1 MPNAEIVAI
10 GSELLLGQIVDTNSS
25 WMAQRLTPLGIG
37 LFYKTVVGDNPGRM
51 AEVIGRALDRSDVV
65 LLGGGLGPTQDDLTR
80 EVVAEVTGRKLVKD
94 PELVEQIETR
104 FRRRGFIMTAN
115 NERQAFI
122 PEGAIPVENPNG
134 TAPSFIVEDPRGVI
148 FALPG
153 VPVELKWLFD
163 NELVPYLRR
172 RFELSEII
180 TYKILK
186 VADLGES
193 SVDDRIGHLIA
204 NSSNP
209 TVGVLAH
216 PGQVDVRIAAK
227 ASDEAAAAELIA
239 PVEAEVRELLGT
251 HVFAV
256 NDETIEDAAG
266 TLLEAQGSTIAVYE
280 DVTGGMLTER
290 LKRASPEQFVEG
302 VISNNLT
309 SMRRLLSFA
318 GDGKAEGLPEGDQ
331 QGLADALAL
340 AVRAQADAGLGIAVH
355 GVPEPGDMAQN
366 LARGVTHISITD
378 GQSFA
383 RREYASAGTS
393 LMDRTR
399 MSMTAVALLRRTLM
413 EGIGRGG
420 GAGNHRGRSRAM
432 RGKRAMPDHL
442 EEVLRTLWNY
452 ADRHHSDELDGG
464 VRKQR
469 PPVFAQ
475 KFASRNVLVPRNGA
489 EADEIRAAI
498 PRCKHHTWFRSMRSS
513 QALTQ
518 SVFAAIRAF
527 NRFDLLEDVV
537 AECGQPAFFD
547 DQQDWVMSF
556 EHEVS
561 ELNEPH
567 PTNVDV
573 LLSRPGQRVA
583 IECKFLEDEFGTC
596 SHTDKGRYE
605 DPSEYCDGTY
615 RIQGG
620 RHRRCALTEAGIK
633 YWEFLPQLFNW
644 SADRDHE
651 PCPFG
656 ATYQLARNAL
666 AATVR
671 SDGDVRPTKGHV
683 LVMYDARNPAFHAGG
698 KAHRQWQMVVGASLR
713 QGLFRLLS
721 WQSLL
726 AALVNAPELVY
737 LIKGLGEKYGIQ
749 PV

>member
-51 AEVIGRALDRSDVV
+51 AEVIGRALDRSDIV

-80 EVVAEVTGRKLVKD
+80 EVVAKVTGRKLIKD
-94 PELVEQIETR
+94 PALVEQIETR
-104 FRRRGFIMTAN
+104 FRRRGFIMTSN

-134 TAPSFIVEDPRGVI
+134 TAPSFIVEAPRGVI

-163 NELVPYLRR
+163 NEVVPYLRR
-172 RFELSEII
+172 KFDLSEII

-186 VADLGES
+186 VAELGES

-204 NSSNP
+204 NSINP

-227 ASDEAAAAELIA
+227 ASNEAAAAELIA

-251 HVFAV
+251 NIFAV

-266 TLLEAQGSTIAVYE
+266 VLLEAQGSTIAVYE

-302 VISNNLT
+302 VVSNNLT

-318 GDGKAEGLPEGDQ
+318 GDGTAEGIPEGDQ

-378 GQSFA
+378 GESFA

-399 MSMTAVALLRRTLM
+399 MTMTAVALLRRTLL
-413 EGIGRGG
+413 EGIG
-420 GAGNHRGRSRAM
+420 
-432 RGKRAMPDHL
+432 
-442 EEVLRTLWNY
+442 
-452 ADRHHSDELDGG
+452 
-464 VRKQR
+464 
-469 PPVFAQ
+469 
-475 KFASRNVLVPRNGA
+475 
-489 EADEIRAAI
+489 
-498 PRCKHHTWFRSMRSS
+498 
-513 QALTQ
+513 
-518 SVFAAIRAF
+518 
-527 NRFDLLEDVV
+527 
-537 AECGQPAFFD
+537 
-547 DQQDWVMSF
+547 
-556 EHEVS
+556 
-561 ELNEPH
+561 
-567 PTNVDV
+567 
-573 LLSRPGQRVA
+573 
-583 IECKFLEDEFGTC
+583 
-596 SHTDKGRYE
+596 
-605 DPSEYCDGTY
+605 
-615 RIQGG
+615 
-620 RHRRCALTEAGIK
+620 
-633 YWEFLPQLFNW
+633 
-644 SADRDHE
+644 
-651 PCPFG
+651 
-656 ATYQLARNAL
+656 
-666 AATVR
+666 
-671 SDGDVRPTKGHV
+671 
-683 LVMYDARNPAFHAGG
+683 
-698 KAHRQWQMVVGASLR
+698 
-713 QGLFRLLS
+713 
-721 WQSLL
+721 
-726 AALVNAPELVY
+726 
-737 LIKGLGEKYGIQ
+737 
-749 PV
+749 